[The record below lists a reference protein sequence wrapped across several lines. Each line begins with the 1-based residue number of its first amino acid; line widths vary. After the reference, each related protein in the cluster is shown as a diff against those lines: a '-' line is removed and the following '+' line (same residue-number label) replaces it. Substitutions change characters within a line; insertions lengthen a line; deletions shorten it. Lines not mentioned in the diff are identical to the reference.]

1 MIRIATCHCGALRVS
16 CEGEPV
22 RLSMC
27 HCLDCQRRTG
37 SAYGFQA
44 RFPRSAV
51 TIEGAASAFTRKAD
65 SGNDLTFHFCP
76 TCGSTVYWDPVDR
89 PDLIAVAVGAFA
101 DPTFPPPKISIY
113 EVRCHPWAIP
123 ALPMEHLE

>member
-1 MIRIATCHCGALRVS
+1 M
-16 CEGEPV
+16 

-37 SAYGFQA
+37 SVYGFQA
-44 RFPRSAV
+44 RFPRTAV
-51 TIEGAASAFTRKAD
+51 TITGVATAFTRKAD

-76 TCGSTVYWDPVDR
+76 TCGSTVYWEPADS

-101 DPTFPPPKISIY
+101 DPSFPPPKISIY
-113 EVRCHPWAIP
+113 ETRCHGWALP
-123 ALPMEHLE
+123 DLPMEHLD